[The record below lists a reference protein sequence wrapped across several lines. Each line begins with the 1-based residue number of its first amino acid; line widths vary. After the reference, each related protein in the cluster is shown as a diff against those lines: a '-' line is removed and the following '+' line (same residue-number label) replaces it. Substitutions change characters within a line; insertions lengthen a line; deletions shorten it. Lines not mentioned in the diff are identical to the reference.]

1 MPRYP
6 AGDSKI
12 IDLTGLGDEKGDGF
26 YDFAAGRI
34 RDEVQRLYVTGGEL
48 ETSKHLSVLALAPI
62 PLLVVLGHS
71 LSNKVQTD
79 FFQCHRD
86 RRERWTW
93 HEEKSAARY
102 TARRKRAGSEPS
114 RVAVMLSLSGTV
126 ALETLPVVIDESF
139 TVYEITLDGATPH
152 PGFLQQREDLD
163 AFRQVYRQFLAEVT
177 RDNPRVDDLHV
188 FPAIPAPVAVVCGFD
203 LLPKAHPAL
212 VVYDNDKQ
220 HGGFIQRLKVNE
232 HDRK

>member
-1 MPRYP
+1 
-6 AGDSKI
+6 
-12 IDLTGLGDEKGDGF
+12 
-26 YDFAAGRI
+26 
-34 RDEVQRLYVTGGEL
+34 VTGGEL

-86 RRERWTW
+86 RPERWTW
-93 HEEKSAARY
+93 HEDKPAARY
-102 TARRKRAGSEPS
+102 ISRRKRAGTEPG

-126 ALETLPVVIDESF
+126 APQTLPSVIDESF

-177 RDNPRVDDLHV
+177 RESPR
-188 FPAIPAPVAVVCGFD
+188 
-203 LLPKAHPAL
+203 AL
-212 VVYDNDKQ
+212 RTCTSFRRSPRRSPSFAALTSCRRLIRRCWSTTTTSSTGSSFND
-220 HGGFIQRLKVNE
+220 
-232 HDRK
+232 

>member
-1 MPRYP
+1 M
-6 AGDSKI
+6 AGYSSPGRFLPI
-12 IDLTGLGDEKGDGF
+12 RMTTARLCRTG
-26 YDFAAGRI
+26 
-34 RDEVQRLYVTGGEL
+34 
-48 ETSKHLSVLALAPI
+48 S
-62 PLLVVLGHS
+62 
-71 LSNKVQTD
+71 
-79 FFQCHRD
+79 
-86 RRERWTW
+86 
-93 HEEKSAARY
+93 
-102 TARRKRAGSEPS
+102 RRKRAGTEPG

-126 ALETLPVVIDESF
+126 APQTLPSVIDESF

-177 RDNPRVDDLHV
+177 RDHPRVEDLHI

-203 LLPKAHPAL
+203 LLPKAHPTL
-212 VVYDNDKQ
+212 LVYDNDKQ

>member
-1 MPRYP
+1 M
-6 AGDSKI
+6 
-12 IDLTGLGDEKGDGF
+12 
-26 YDFAAGRI
+26 
-34 RDEVQRLYVTGGEL
+34 
-48 ETSKHLSVLALAPI
+48 KHLSVLALAPI

-93 HEEKSAARY
+93 HEDKSAARY

-114 RVAVMLSLSGTV
+114 RVVVMLSLSGTV

-152 PGFLQQREDLD
+152 PASYNSARIWTHSGKSIASSSPR
-163 AFRQVYRQFLAEVT
+163 VT
-177 RDNPRVDDLHV
+177 RDNPR
-188 FPAIPAPVAVVCGFD
+188 
-203 LLPKAHPAL
+203 
-212 VVYDNDKQ
+212 
-220 HGGFIQRLKVNE
+220 R
-232 HDRK
+232 